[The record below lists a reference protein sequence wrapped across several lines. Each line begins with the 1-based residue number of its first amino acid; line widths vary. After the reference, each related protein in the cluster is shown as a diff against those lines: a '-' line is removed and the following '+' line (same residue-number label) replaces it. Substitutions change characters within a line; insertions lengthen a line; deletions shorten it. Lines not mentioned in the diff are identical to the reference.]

1 MRVRSWTGAH
11 FVERVLGLW
20 QVISASCSC
29 MAKSKANPPGGQT
42 TTVFVLRPSPT
53 LTVPHQTN
61 ARVSNLCEF
70 LVPFVAAEAPSTF
83 ITRET
88 RRQQWPKISVM
99 ETGRRVVCRR
109 RVSVNRCVELNRVYI
124 VVSGARGRR
133 GRVEGGRLPTTLFRG
148 RWISRDS

>member
-1 MRVRSWTGAH
+1 VARRRGFIDTSTTLRLRMYCIECDAALLDRPLYA
-11 FVERVLGLW
+11 
-20 QVISASCSC
+20 
-29 MAKSKANPPGGQT
+29 PPGGQPT
-42 TTVFVLRPSPT
+42 TIFVLRPSPT

-109 RVSVNRCVELNRVYI
+109 RVSVNRCVELSRVYI